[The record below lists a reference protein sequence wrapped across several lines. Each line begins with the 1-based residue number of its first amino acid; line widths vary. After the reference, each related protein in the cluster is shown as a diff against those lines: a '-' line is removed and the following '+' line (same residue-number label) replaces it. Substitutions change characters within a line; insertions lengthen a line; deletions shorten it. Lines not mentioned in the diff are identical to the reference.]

1 MGIVSESPRF
11 CVRDGRG
18 EAIIEEDTSTL
29 KNSWKKPFG
38 ELI

>member
-1 MGIVSESPRF
+1 VGTVSESPCF

-18 EAIIEEDTSTL
+18 EPIIEEDVSTL